1 MLVQNRNADNI
12 KEFFLEI
19 KEKIDLYNRIKNEMT
34 CLKLKYNELITKL
47 QTEEIEFEKKRIL
60 NRYKTLKQ
68 HKISLQK
75 EIGDLMLNISPLTPQ
90 KNLGNE
96 K

>member
-1 MLVQNRNADNI
+1 M
-12 KEFFLEI
+12 EI
-19 KEKIDLYNRIKNEMT
+19 KEKIDLYNKIKNEMNY
-34 CLKLKYNELITKL
+34 LKLKYNELITKL

-60 NRYKTLKQ
+60 NRYQTLKQ

-75 EIGDLMLNISPLTPQ
+75 EIGSLMLNISPRTLQ